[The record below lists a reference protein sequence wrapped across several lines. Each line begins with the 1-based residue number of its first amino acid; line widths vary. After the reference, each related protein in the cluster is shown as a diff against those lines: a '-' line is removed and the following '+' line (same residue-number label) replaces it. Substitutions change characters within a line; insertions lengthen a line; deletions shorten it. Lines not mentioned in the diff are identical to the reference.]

1 MHEILK
7 ALEFSYSEKRAGD
20 YESCKIINSE
30 KNFKNKSWFII
41 GTSNHAVTEFKYRL
55 YRFFGLGFAL
65 FKNSV
70 QKRIK
75 KSISIIIFCFTEIIK
90 NHHYRN

>member
-41 GTSNHAVTEFKYRL
+41 GTSNHAV
-55 YRFFGLGFAL
+55 FGFGFAL

-75 KSISIIIFCFTEIIK
+75 KWISIIIFCFTEIIK